1 MITITKLQQI
11 VKYDAPYPINLIT
24 WPQRN
29 LVSRILSVDESG
41 EFYREFIPD
50 ANPSLQE
57 GNSLSAL
64 EPYETYI
71 FYSNT
76 IPYTIFVQTPT
87 PTPTPSPT
95 PTITS
100 TPTITPTPTVT
111 HTPEPTF
118 TPTPTPTVTPSP
130 TPTFTPTVTPTPTIT
145 PSPTPTLEP
154 EGVPVIWL
162 KSDTD
167 VTTSNS
173 NVLSWKNQTNVGD
186 ILPFYNASPA
196 LSLNSLLKFPAIRF
210 KRTGN
215 SGQGIVYDGAINLLN
230 STMFVV
236 CKQNFDYTSTNSQ
249 DGLDGRIIS
258 MVPFGGVEASN
269 GGLALYYENGS
280 NNTLS
285 NLVIQSNNIKATYN
299 MSQKNKYSWAI
310 IAYRINTQGK
320 IDLYYNKTLV
330 ASTTNSNMQP
340 QNSQGQLYIGNNSN
354 LFNNTSLLGDITE
367 IIAYNSYIPDYQFE
381 SITNTLSSKYFPI
394 PLIKTQS
401 GDYITT
407 NAEDNIEI

>member
-1 MITITKLQQI
+1 
-11 VKYDAPYPINLIT
+11 
-24 WPQRN
+24 
-29 LVSRILSVDESG
+29 
-41 EFYREFIPD
+41 
-50 ANPSLQE
+50 
-57 GNSLSAL
+57 
-64 EPYETYI
+64 
-71 FYSNT
+71 
-76 IPYTIFVQTPT
+76 
-87 PTPTPSPT
+87 
-95 PTITS
+95 
-100 TPTITPTPTVT
+100 
-111 HTPEPTF
+111 
-118 TPTPTPTVTPSP
+118 
-130 TPTFTPTVTPTPTIT
+130 
-145 PSPTPTLEP
+145 
-154 EGVPVIWL
+154 
-162 KSDTD
+162 
-167 VTTSNS
+167 
-173 NVLSWKNQTNVGD
+173 
-186 ILPFYNASPA
+186 
-196 LSLNSLLKFPAIRF
+196 LKFPAIRF